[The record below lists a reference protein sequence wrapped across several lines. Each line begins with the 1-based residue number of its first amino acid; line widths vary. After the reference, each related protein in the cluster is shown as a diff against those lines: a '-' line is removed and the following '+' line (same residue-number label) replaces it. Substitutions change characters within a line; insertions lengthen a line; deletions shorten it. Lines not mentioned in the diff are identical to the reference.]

1 MSDSPRP
8 RVIRPAALARLKETY
23 RSDKGIII
31 PALTRHVMQQLGQ
44 AEPDLTQDYMHPSEM
59 SKSDWCP
66 RHDYYRISGVPAEK
80 SSARNPSF
88 RMENI
93 FAEGHAIHG
102 KYQTWF
108 WEMGVLWGDWRCHD
122 CKHRWGALSPLVCQF
137 CRSPRISYIEVP
149 LRHNQFRVEGHAD
162 GGIHAEWYQGLIE
175 IKSIGIRSL
184 AFEAPRLYHLYEQGV
199 SADEIWFGIKRPFAT
214 HLRQGQLYMWLSQ
227 GVYDRIV
234 FIYESK
240 FNQQTKEFLVTYNKK
255 LIEPI
260 IEDAREVSNGLKSGI
275 TPNRPPWAESHTSK
289 ICTSCPF
296 KRTCWN
302 IGAPTNGSQA
312 SGTPT
317 LIVQRGN
324 AAKRRRALRKT

>member
-1 MSDSPRP
+1 MNTSPSP
-8 RVIRPAALARLKETY
+8 RVIRPTALKRLKDTY
-23 RSDKGIII
+23 RDKGIIL
-31 PALTRHVMQQLGQ
+31 PALSRHVMQQVE
-44 AEPDLTQDYMHPSEM
+44 AAPHPHSHDYMHPSAM
-59 SKSDWCP
+59 SRSDWCP

-80 SSARNPSF
+80 TNARNPSF

-102 KYQTWF
+102 KYQTWL
-108 WEMGVLWGDWRCHD
+108 WEMGVLFGDWRCHE
-122 CKHRWGALSPLVCQF
+122 CGHRWGALSPTVCQF
-137 CRSPRISYIEVP
+137 CVSPRISYIEVP
-149 LRHNQFRVEGHAD
+149 LRHSQYRVEGHAD
-162 GGIHAEWYQGLIE
+162 GAVHDLEGYTGLIE
-175 IKSIGIRSL
+175 IKSIGIGGL
-184 AFEAPRLYHLYEQGV
+184 AFDAPRLFNLYEQGMP
-199 SADEIWFGIKRPFAT
+199 AAEIWFNIKRPFAT
-214 HLRQGQLYMWLSQ
+214 HLRQGQLYLWMSQ
-227 GVYDRIV
+227 PAYNQIV

-240 FNQQTKEFLVTYNKK
+240 FHQQTKEFLVTYNKK

-275 TPNRPPWAESHTSK
+275 TPNRPPWAESLANK
-289 ICTSCPF
+289 ICTSCPY

-324 AAKRRRALRKT
+324 AAKRRRALRKA